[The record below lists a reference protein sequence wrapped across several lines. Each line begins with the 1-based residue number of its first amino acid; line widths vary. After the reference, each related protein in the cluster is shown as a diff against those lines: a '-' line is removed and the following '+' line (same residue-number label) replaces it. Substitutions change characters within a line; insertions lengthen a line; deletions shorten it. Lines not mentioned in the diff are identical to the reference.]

1 MEGKGKKA
9 WKGGKAVPIEN
20 SNPVSILTCIETWD
34 QEAVGF
40 LRGLMLGGDSWRIFR
55 SVPFLG
61 VRCGWS
67 RSMASGPAG
76 TFRAQ
81 QTLIG
86 NLQCKNQGRDHKLSK
101 TLELSVTVL
110 ESCQA
115 LPLSPGWAGTLSLP
129 PKKARVLE
137 RPGPSSHFFTW
148 TAIRKAGQNL
158 RFRVFK
164 LENVLSVWCSYC
176 FLQLARV
183 TWQS

>member
-20 SNPVSILTCIETWD
+20 SNPVSILTFIETWD

-40 LRGLMLGGDSWRIFR
+40 LRGLMLGGDSGRICR
-55 SVPFLG
+55 LVPFLG

-76 TFRAQ
+76 TFEAQ

-101 TLELSVTVL
+101 TLDLSVAVL

-129 PKKARVLE
+129 PKKRESLRGQGQVHT
-137 RPGPSSHFFTW
+137 SSHGLQS
-148 TAIRKAGQNL
+148 RKQVEISDL
-158 RFRVFK
+158 RFLNSRTCCQFD
-164 LENVLSVWCSYC
+164 VLTASSS
-176 FLQLARV
+176 LQE
-183 TWQS
+183 